1 MKTYLKRFWKENA
14 VVFFLLTVTNV
25 IQTIVSV
32 RMAASLNTL
41 VNLDFES
48 FFKVLAE
55 VMGLFL
61 VFLLVLN
68 VQINKTSETKQKMAT
83 AIRTDITKRME
94 QASYTSF
101 HQKQVGTYT
110 SWLSNDLNTIESS
123 GFDLFYQIL
132 GGIIATVS
140 SVIALF
146 AFHWSIVVMT
156 IVLTALTLSLPKL
169 YENKLKTASLSTTEE
184 NERFISKV
192 TDTLNGFDTFFSFN
206 LLQKL
211 TRNTQEA
218 SVALA
223 DAKNNQTRVTAK
235 VAILGA
241 FGNILGQLSVT
252 GLTGYLVFRSLV
264 PIGAMMATSNL
275 AAVIFNTVG
284 NLSQQLAAMRAV
296 EPIFEKFETLEI
308 STEKSS
314 EKIPTVLSGI
324 ELEQVGYAYGDKQ
337 VLEKVDASFELGKKY
352 AIVGASGSGKTTLLN
367 ILNGKLTDYSGSVQF
382 SGNELNQLSGR
393 ELREHIL
400 YMDQIPYL
408 FHGTVRENITLGET
422 YTDEELAK
430 VLKASSLEEVVATLP
445 LGMDTDIGEAGRLL
459 SGGQRQRVALA
470 RGFLRGK
477 KIILLDEG
485 TSSLDE
491 KSALEIEQQ
500 LLANEDLTVLMI
512 THQLCEAIRS
522 KLDKVVVLGN
532 V

>member
-1 MKTYLKRFWKENA
+1 MKTYIKRFWKENTL
-14 VVFFLLTVTNV
+14 VFFLLTVTNV

-32 RMAASLNTL
+32 RMAVTLDTL

-61 VFLLVLN
+61 VFLFVLN

-94 QASYTSF
+94 QSSYTSF
-101 HQKQVGTYT
+101 HKKQVGTYT
-110 SWLSNDLNTIESS
+110 SWLSNDLNTIETN
-123 GFDLFYQIL
+123 GFDLFYQIW

-140 SVIALF
+140 SVVALF

-156 IVLTALTLSLPKL
+156 VALTALTLGLPKL
-169 YENKLKTASLSTTEE
+169 YEKKLKAASLFTTEE

-206 LLQKL
+206 LLQKISK
-211 TRNTQEA
+211 NTQEA
-218 SVALA
+218 SLALA

-264 PIGAMMATSNL
+264 PIGAMMATSGL

-296 EPIFEKFETLEI
+296 DPIFTKFEALET
-308 STEKSS
+308 SFERPGG
-314 EKIPTVLSGI
+314 KIQNVVSGI
-324 ELEQVGYAYGDKQ
+324 QLQQVSYAYGNKQ
-337 VLEKVDASFELGKKY
+337 VLKELDASFNLGKKY

-367 ILNGKLTDYSGSVQF
+367 ILNGKLTDYSGSVRF
-382 SGNELNQLSGR
+382 SGNELNQLSGQ
-393 ELREHIL
+393 ELRHHIL

-408 FHGTVRENITLGET
+408 FQGTVRENITLGET
-422 YTDEELAK
+422 YSDEELAK
-430 VLKASSLEEVVATLP
+430 ALKASSLEGVVASLP
-445 LGMDTDIGEAGRLL
+445 LGLDTDIGEAGRLL

-491 KSALEIEQQ
+491 ESALEIEQQ
-500 LLANEDLTVLMI
+500 LLENEELTVLMI
-512 THQLCEAIRS
+512 THQLRDSIRD
-522 KLDKVVVLGN
+522 KLDRVVVLGN
-532 V
+532 A

>member
-1 MKTYLKRFWKENA
+1 
-14 VVFFLLTVTNV
+14 
-25 IQTIVSV
+25 
-32 RMAASLNTL
+32 
-41 VNLDFES
+41 
-48 FFKVLAE
+48 
-55 VMGLFL
+55 
-61 VFLLVLN
+61 
-68 VQINKTSETKQKMAT
+68 
-83 AIRTDITKRME
+83 
-94 QASYTSF
+94 
-101 HQKQVGTYT
+101 
-110 SWLSNDLNTIESS
+110 
-123 GFDLFYQIL
+123 
-132 GGIIATVS
+132 
-140 SVIALF
+140 
-146 AFHWSIVVMT
+146 
-156 IVLTALTLSLPKL
+156 
-169 YENKLKTASLSTTEE
+169 
-184 NERFISKV
+184 
-192 TDTLNGFDTFFSFN
+192 
-206 LLQKL
+206 
-211 TRNTQEA
+211 
-218 SVALA
+218 
-223 DAKNNQTRVTAK
+223 
-235 VAILGA
+235 
-241 FGNILGQLSVT
+241 
-252 GLTGYLVFRSLV
+252 
-264 PIGAMMATSNL
+264 MATSDL

-337 VLEKVDASFELGKKY
+337 VLEKVDASFELRKKY

-430 VLKASSLEEVVATLP
+430 VLKASSLEEVVANLP
-445 LGMDTDIGEAGRLL
+445 LGLDTDIGEAGRLL

-512 THQLCEAIRS
+512 THQLREAIRS